1 MKKLFVIL
9 VVAMGLS
16 MTAGAQ
22 SRAIGVR
29 TGMLSY
35 EMYFGDPNFVELNVG
50 WDYTGILA
58 AGTYNWLFA
67 EPSWTSSGE
76 WGIYGGPGVAL
87 GRSTDDDDHGA
98 LAFGVALQAGVEYTF
113 ASHIMLSADVRPTFG
128 LADGKFWKKGM
139 NGFIPSLAIRY
150 RF

>member
-35 EMYFGDPNFVELNVG
+35 ERYFGDPNFVELNVG
-50 WDYTGILA
+50 WDYTGILEGCDGPVEGGLDID
-58 AGTYNWLFA
+58 GTL
-67 EPSWTSSGE
+67 
-76 WGIYGGPGVAL
+76 GG
-87 GRSTDDDDHGA
+87 
-98 LAFGVALQAGVEYTF
+98 
-113 ASHIMLSADVRPTFG
+113 
-128 LADGKFWKKGM
+128 KGYP
-139 NGFIPSLAIRY
+139 FIVP
-150 RF
+150 